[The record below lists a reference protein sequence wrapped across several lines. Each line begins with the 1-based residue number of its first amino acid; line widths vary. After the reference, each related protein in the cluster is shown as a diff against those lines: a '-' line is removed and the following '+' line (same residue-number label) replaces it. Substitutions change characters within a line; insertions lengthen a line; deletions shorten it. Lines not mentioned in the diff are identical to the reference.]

1 MKTQLLIV
9 LTLFITGILFDV
21 ANATQKACPAV
32 NGHPGIPGSP
42 GLPGPYG
49 RDGAKGEKGEKGETG
64 LKGQKGGTQASSN
77 WKQCVWNNMDDRDHG
92 LLKDCLFKKLYDNT
106 ALRVF
111 YSGTLGLSCALC
123 CKRWFFTFNGAECSG
138 PMPIDGI
145 FFIYKASGQQPHRVR
160 HIEGYCENIPKGQV
174 RVGFNVGNCK
184 GYGNADAMSGWL
196 AVSRIVVE
204 EVPTPQ
210 Q

>member
-9 LTLFITGILFDV
+9 LTIFTTGILSAA
-21 ANATQKACPAV
+21 ANSTQKACPAV

-49 RDGAKGEKGEKGETG
+49 RDGAKGDKGEKGETG

-77 WKQCVWNNMDDRDHG
+77 WKQCVWRSGDDRDHG
-92 LLKDCLFKKLYDNT
+92 LIKDCFFKKMHDNT

-111 YSGTLGLSCALC
+111 YSGALRIYRCTIC

-138 PMPIDGI
+138 PMPIDGVV
-145 FFIYKASGQQPHRVR
+145 YMQVSGAQPLPLRVR
-160 HIEGYCENIPKGQV
+160 HIEGYCENIPK
-174 RVGFNVGNCK
+174 
-184 GYGNADAMSGWL
+184 
-196 AVSRIVVE
+196 
-204 EVPTPQ
+204 
-210 Q
+210 

>member
-1 MKTQLLIV
+1 MKTKFLIV
-9 LTLFITGILFDV
+9 LTLFTTGILFTA
-21 ANATQKACPAV
+21 ANSTQKACPAV

-49 RDGAKGEKGEKGETG
+49 RDGAKGDKGEKGETG
-64 LKGQKGGTQASSN
+64 LKGEKGGTQASSN
-77 WKQCVWNNMDDRDHG
+77 WKQCVWRSGDGQDNG
-92 LLKDCLFKKLYDNT
+92 LLKDCLFKKVHDST
-106 ALRVF
+106 ALHVF
-111 YSGTLGLSCALC
+111 YSGALRVYGCTSC

-145 FFIYKASGQQPHRVR
+145 VYMQVSGEQPLRVR
-160 HIEGYCENIPKGQV
+160 HIEGYCENIPKGRV

-184 GYGNADAMSGWL
+184 SYGNADAASGWNS
-196 AVSRIVVE
+196 VSRIVVE
-204 EVPTPQ
+204 EVPAPQ